1 MVYKTNHKRMVN
13 YPSSAQGKAELNRIF
28 LIRHWQIK
36 GSDKF
41 VRFPSRSTYST
52 LIWMRFYSHECKQP
66 DSSTHHRNYAK
77 NYAFHRVYTLNW
89 AVWIGQL
96 NFIQKLNQQWQWTWG
111 WESNTYLKK
120 KIVTRKVMLCFFVM
134 NYELWKSGIIFYAF
148 FKLWNEFFRIL
159 MNVWQMHIF
168 EISFASTLHEISEI
182 FVNYA
187 NGRGRQFS
195 VFGIL
200 NFNCE
205 IIRAFKICII

>member
-1 MVYKTNHKRMVN
+1 MVN
-13 YPSSAQGKAELNRIF
+13 YPSSAKGKTELNRNF
-28 LIRHWQIK
+28 LIRHWHIK
-36 GSDKF
+36 GTDKF
-41 VRFPSRSTYST
+41 VRFPLRSTYST

-77 NYAFHRVYTLNW
+77 NYVFHRVYTLNW

-111 WESNTYLKK
+111 LESNTYLKK
-120 KIVTRKVMLCFFVM
+120 KIVTWKVMLGFFVM
-134 NYELWKSGIIFYAF
+134 NYELWIMEKWNYIWCF
-148 FKLWNEFFRIL
+148 FKFWWGNKWIFPNF
-159 MNVWQMHIF
+159 NVCVTNVYFLNIF
-168 EISFASTLHEISEI
+168 CLSTLHEISEI